1 MAKLVPKL
9 IAQEYCQKNPEEIC
23 QLKFSSSSPSEQP
36 SLQPVVQRYCLQQPH
51 QSQPEPRKIDVEPPR
66 VQNIES
72 QHLTEGRETTTEA
85 ESDQTT
91 TSTPI
96 LADTESEF
104 DLEKTTTLTTFETT
118 EQTTIFYQENTDV
131 TTQDVTT
138 ATPGEEETTVNFSQ
152 EKQARRF
159 EEDQPRRNNIALK
172 DVLKNYDDFKNE
184 IVSQNGKKEGV
195 LKPVDQTILEEIST
209 QEPPTTTQQPPTTT
223 QEPPTTRQQ
232 SQTTTQEPPT
242 TLPPVTMRGQY
253 YKYVNRKH
261 NIFAI
266 HKIILTT
273 RQPRETDS
281 PSRNL
286 THSQ

>member
-1 MAKLVPKL
+1 M
-9 IAQEYCQKNPEEIC
+9 
-23 QLKFSSSSPSEQP
+23 
-36 SLQPVVQRYCLQQPH
+36 
-51 QSQPEPRKIDVEPPR
+51 
-66 VQNIES
+66 
-72 QHLTEGRETTTEA
+72 ETTTEA
-85 ESDQTT
+85 ESDEIT
-91 TSTPI
+91 TSPPI
-96 LADTESEF
+96 LADTELEF

-138 ATPGEEETTVNFSQ
+138 ATPGEEETTVTFSP

-172 DVLKNYDDFKNE
+172 NVLKNYDDFKNE

-281 PSRNL
+281 PSRN
-286 THSQ
+286 

>member
-1 MAKLVPKL
+1 M
-9 IAQEYCQKNPEEIC
+9 
-23 QLKFSSSSPSEQP
+23 
-36 SLQPVVQRYCLQQPH
+36 
-51 QSQPEPRKIDVEPPR
+51 PEPRKIDAEPPQ

-72 QHLTEGRETTTEA
+72 QHGTEEMETTTEA

-91 TSTPI
+91 TSPLI

-118 EQTTIFYQENTDV
+118 EQTTIFQQENTEV